1 MINVEQQLSF
11 PEDKVICFL
20 KFDVR
25 GVIGL
30 FPVLRLLLGGVIAAF
45 LLLI

>member
-1 MINVEQQLSF
+1 MINVEQQSSL

-25 GVIGL
+25 GVIGRL
-30 FPVLRLLLGGVIAAF
+30 PALCLRFGGVIDRSS
-45 LLLI
+45 